1 MLIIGLIFFALCLA
15 ISNMLDTA
23 GLAFVGGG
31 VFGSLLYSFG
41 ADVASAF
48 RIAVTG
54 RGTIESLKM
63 SLSVFERGKTFAMM
77 WGVCGTLIGLVFMLM
92 HIDDPSALGPAVA
105 LSFSTIMAGVLLAFG
120 VFYPIVISLNRRI
133 AELNLEMGQTT
144 NSSST

>member
-1 MLIIGLIFFALCLA
+1 MLIIGLIFFVLCLA
-15 ISNMLDTA
+15 ISDMLDGP
-23 GLAFVGGG
+23 GLVIVVGG

-41 ADVASAF
+41 GDVAPAF

-63 SLSVFERGKTFAMM
+63 SMSIFERGKTFAMM

-92 HIDDPSALGPAVA
+92 HIEDPSALGPAVA
-105 LSFSTIMAGVLLAFG
+105 LSFSTVMAGVLLAFG

-133 AELNLEMGQTT
+133 AELNLEMGHTT